1 MDAKHRTQRSG
12 PIWWIT
18 SIVSWLL
25 LFVLSALIIATIV
38 VPYLAGAQRYTVLT
52 GSMSP
57 TYKPGSLIVVKEIDA
72 SDLAIGTPITF
83 QLESGQPTVVTHRVV
98 AISENT
104 RGERVFTTQGDAN
117 SIPDDKPV
125 IPEQIRGKVWYSFP
139 YLGYVHSWLTGEQRK
154 IILSVVVTALAVYAV
169 YMFISGTREGRRDRL
184 SRAANADDV
193 QLDDVQVDDARISDT
208 ATASHNE
215 STGHVTTL

>member
-139 YLGYVHSWLTGEQRK
+139 FLGYVHSWLTGEQRK

-169 YMFISGTREGRRDRL
+169 YMFISGTRESRRDR
-184 SRAANADDV
+184 RGRTANIDDV
-193 QLDDVQVDDARISDT
+193 RLGDVQVDDARISDT